1 MREAKRSQMMSD
13 VKFYQRTEPL
23 LVTRFCVSNAWLRK
37 STYHQGWV
45 RAPEHSWTINDSQQ
59 TITKSESASTLKHC
73 AEEGGV
79 MIGFQWKWMSRRNR
93 ALGLTNSIGI
103 ITQKSPK
110 VNEKIMGFS
119 FQSPRPCHGSVRV
132 SWQLADAG
140 GETSVTQFVVI
151 TTDIWGPQLLIW
163 GVMCASHQVNSQ
175 DWGMLPPLLDIT
187 HIMRPRHKLDTG
199 DFSAPGALSSTF
211 TWLFK
216 WLQATW
222 PRLSSHRVQ
231 IFINKALYFS
241 DLLF

>member
-1 MREAKRSQMMSD
+1 MYVILIKYFPTLFYCFISRAANRSSSWGRQKGLRSSSD
-13 VKFYQRTEPL
+13 VKLYQRTEPL

-59 TITKSESASTLKHC
+59 TITKSESASTLRHC

-163 GVMCASHQVNSQ
+163 GGHVCLAS
-175 DWGMLPPLLDIT
+175 G
-187 HIMRPRHKLDTG
+187 K
-199 DFSAPGALSSTF
+199 
-211 TWLFK
+211 
-216 WLQATW
+216 
-222 PRLSSHRVQ
+222 
-231 IFINKALYFS
+231 
-241 DLLF
+241 